1 VTERT
6 TVRPT
11 VFGLVVGL
19 VLVVGVALRPPT
31 ADPSV
36 TGLVAAA
43 LLGAW
48 VLGVIWPVLVLRNLG
63 LAVRR
68 APTDLVV
75 GQLGSVELELA
86 GRASGLALA
95 CTGSGVTVV
104 DVSSPGTVRLPL
116 TIAARGVY
124 RRLLV
129 DVASDA
135 PFGIVWV
142 RRTRL
147 VELPDELLVAPVPEA
162 TRVPAQELAGHDH
175 VSVPMGSA
183 DRGEVVRSVRPYVVG
198 DPAHLVHWPTSAHAG
213 ALVVRELEPPTVE
226 GVALVLDLGTG
237 GLDPV
242 EVERVVA
249 RAAGAASD
257 LLDRGA
263 RVVLCSH
270 EATGPVTGEVTDYP
284 GVRRRLARAVAGPAG
299 LAPEGWPSQVL
310 AATASTV
317 PADTW
322 PIALGR
328 TSEAGRSGGNA

>member
-1 VTERT
+1 MSRISLSWTAASRSRSGSDPAERT

-11 VFGLVVGL
+11 VFGVVLAL
-19 VLVVGVALRPPT
+19 VLVAGLVVRPAT

-43 LLGAW
+43 LVGAV
-48 VLGVIWPVLVLRNLG
+48 VLGCVWPLLVVRNLG
-63 LAVRR
+63 LTVRR
-68 APTDLVV
+68 APRDLVV
-75 GQLGSVELELA
+75 GQLGSVELELT
-86 GRASGLALA
+86 GRASGLSLA
-95 CTGSGVTVV
+95 CTGSGVTVL

-124 RRLLV
+124 RRLRV

-135 PFGIVWV
+135 PFGVLWV

-147 VELPDELLVAPVPEA
+147 VELPAELLVAPEPEPWVVPS
-162 TRVPAQELAGHDH
+162 RELPGHDH
-175 VSVPMGSA
+175 VTVPTGTA

-198 DPAHLVHWPTSAHAG
+198 DPAHLVHWPTSAHSG

-226 GVALVLDLGTG
+226 GVALVLALDGD

-242 EVERVVA
+242 AVERVVA
-249 RAAGAASD
+249 RAAGAASA

-270 EATGPVTGEVTDYP
+270 EVTGPVTGEVTDQL
-284 GVRRRLARAVAGPAG
+284 GLRRRLARVVPGPAG
-299 LAPEGWPSQVL
+299 LVPEGWPGHVL
-310 AATASTV
+310 AA
-317 PADTW
+317 
-322 PIALGR
+322 
-328 TSEAGRSGGNA
+328 SEVDP